1 MSGRYGHVRDAI
13 LKEAGGI
20 DDAVDTMLL
29 QFESFIDKQGKESK
43 RAATGPSGAILSG
56 IPGSGKSKLA
66 LLFAQNAGIGYNVV
80 NCPELFHANQ
90 GQSEAQLVKTFAAP
104 KDKDKDKDKGSSSN
118 GGHGPARILVLEEID
133 VLSGSGRPGTMEAR
147 IFSLLLKCIDSN
159 KDVFVVATT
168 SRIEAVPEEIRR
180 PGRLDMVIDI
190 YFADAAAR
198 AAALSIML
206 RKFDS
211 VSSADDDI
219 ARIAKAAH
227 GFSAADLQSLCLR
240 TFMEHRYKTTA
251 DDLVH
256 MVSEVKPSNLSS
268 FQSKIPPV
276 RFADMFGID
285 DTISLVRSVV
295 IEPLMNAEKYHEM
308 QVEPPRGALI
318 YGPPGT
324 GKSML
329 CCAVANEL
337 SVNAIW
343 VDSTQLRSM
352 VVGESEKAIADLFA
366 QARKSAPCILLFD
379 NIDTLAP
386 KRGTSQTSENTSD
399 RIVTSL
405 LV

>member
-1 MSGRYGHVRDAI
+1 
-13 LKEAGGI
+13 
-20 DDAVDTMLL
+20 
-29 QFESFIDKQGKESK
+29 
-43 RAATGPSGAILSG
+43 
-56 IPGSGKSKLA
+56 
-66 LLFAQNAGIGYNVV
+66 
-80 NCPELFHANQ
+80 
-90 GQSEAQLVKTFAAP
+90 
-104 KDKDKDKDKGSSSN
+104 
-118 GGHGPARILVLEEID
+118 
-133 VLSGSGRPGTMEAR
+133 
-147 IFSLLLKCIDSN
+147 
-159 KDVFVVATT
+159 
-168 SRIEAVPEEIRR
+168 
-180 PGRLDMVIDI
+180 MVIDI

-405 LV
+405 LVVTNRPHVVDPALLRPGRLDVKGRKAILSGYMRKSPATAKIYTNGTFVDKLVSMTRGYSGAELANLCREAAMTALRRDIESVEVTEADFEQCLEADLR